1 MSKTVVALDCM
12 GGDFAPVETVKAAVE
27 ALRENK
33 EVYIGKFHRKNN
45 LTKRCRLCI
54 SQSKLLQLP
63 CQKGARNIYF

>member
-33 EVYIGKFHRKNN
+33 EVYIKLYGKEED
-45 LTKRCRLCI
+45 I
-54 SQSKLLQLP
+54 KLELDKYDDLQ
-63 CQKGARNIYF
+63 